1 MLNTFKLI
9 GLSLLVM
16 LLAGCGAEDVPSQA
30 LTPGAQS
37 ATEAVGSVLIQ
48 KGAVTNATVIVK
60 SYEGRDIGKATTNA
74 EGHYK
79 VDSNESGLFIAEAR
93 DSSGKAYYSVGQSAN
108 MNITH
113 LGDYLLRRWFQAR
126 GQDVESTFAS
136 SASAQ
141 SLPNVQELN
150 VLANQIVAIPA
161 YAMQKQPTELFGGE
175 MTATLAKI
183 LKGAT
188 IESDTQLRINLPE
201 INFNGIYTLKVPQ
214 LKKGNV
220 VFEGV
225 EETSSDNAP
234 LVKGPI
240 AASVSGVSVG
250 GGKGALLG
258 SASGPMVAA
267 SANGGSNEHWMK
279 DNWDYIK
286 DKKLGQLVIPGTHDS
301 GTYQLA
307 WGTGGDTAKTQ
318 INSIGDQL
326 KDGIR
331 YFDLRVREA
340 HHRNCADPSVW
351 WLFHTWDSYRLQVA
365 LDEIVSFLTKPGN
378 ENEVIILDFQ
388 ETDIELYND
397 ERARNTLLGMI
408 QDKLKPY
415 LVKPYVSQAKSFED
429 YLTPQ
434 KPWTERSVSDLV
446 SNNQRVVVLLENGLY
461 DRIKAQPTE
470 WIADCYGK
478 HIDYKNFSNR
488 TTEMIS
494 AYDEDY
500 AKSSGQI
507 QYLISSEFDKDYL
520 SSAMWREQVANYEE
534 RWKIYLKKVR
544 SGDMKKWEYNL
555 GFPDSAL
562 LAKDPDEP
570 NRFKSK
576 MSDRVNDY
584 KNLQKENRLR
594 VLQLVSRPSNSWYA
608 EATAAAF
615 AGDDLLSYAVR
626 EINRPL
632 SFKGPCAEGWL
643 GKRLRLGI
651 EGDPAKWNSPN
662 IIIADNYKA
671 SDWVLPNNESGKWV
685 KGFSGSYVDM
695 IIELNKIG
703 RGKNRLANV
712 TDMQDG
718 QCLQ

>member
-1 MLNTFKLI
+1 MLNTIKLI
-9 GLSLLVM
+9 SLSLLIM
-16 LLAGCGAEDVPSQA
+16 LLAACGAEDAPSQA
-30 LTPGAQS
+30 LTSGAQS
-37 ATEAVGSVLIQ
+37 ATEAVGNVLIQ
-48 KGAVTNATVIVK
+48 KGPIPNATVMVK
-60 SYEGRDIGKATTNA
+60 SYEGQNVGKATTNA
-74 EGHYK
+74 DGQYK
-79 VDSNESGLFIAEAR
+79 VDSSQPGLFIAEAR
-93 DSSGKAYYSVGQSAN
+93 DSAGKAYYSVGQSAN

-113 LGDYLLRRWFQAR
+113 LGDYLLRQWFQAR
-126 GQDVESTFAS
+126 GQNIESAFAS
-136 SASAQ
+136 GVSAS
-141 SLPNVQELN
+141 SFPNVQELN
-150 VLANQIVAIPA
+150 LLANQIVAIPA

-188 IESDTQLRINLPE
+188 IESDTQLRISLAE
-201 INFNGIYTLKVPQ
+201 INFNGIYTLKAPQ
-214 LKKGNV
+214 LKNGVV
-220 VFEGV
+220 VFTGS

-234 LVKGPI
+234 LIKGPI
-240 AASVSGVSVG
+240 AASVSGLSVG
-250 GGKGALLG
+250 GGKGGLLR
-258 SASGPMVAA
+258 SAGGPMVAA

-340 HHRNCADPSVW
+340 HHQKCADPSVW
-351 WLFHTWDSYRLQVA
+351 WLYHKWDSYRLQIA
-365 LDEIVSFLTKPGN
+365 LDEIVAFIAKPGN

-388 ETDIELYND
+388 DSKIIYED
-397 ERARNTLLGMI
+397 ERARNALLGLI

-434 KPWTERSVSDLV
+434 KPWTERSVSELV

-461 DRIKAQPTE
+461 NRIKAQPTE

-488 TTEMIS
+488 TTEMVS

-507 QYLISSEFDKDYL
+507 QYLTSSEFDKDYL

-534 RWKIYLKKVR
+534 RWKIYLKKVK

-562 LAKDPDEP
+562 LADDPDEP
-570 NRFKSK
+570 SRFKSK
-576 MSDRVNDY
+576 MSDRVNAY

-594 VLQLVSRPSNSWYA
+594 VLQLVSRPSDSWYA
-608 EATAAAF
+608 AATAAAF

-632 SFKGPCAEGWL
+632 NYKGSCAEGWL

-651 EGDPAKWNSPN
+651 EGDLAKWNSPN

-671 SDWVLPNNESGKWV
+671 SDWVLPNNENGKWV

-695 IIELNKIG
+695 IIQMNKISSNS
-703 RGKNRLANV
+703 NRLANV